1 MSTKNQRSSYSVA
14 VTILA
19 SLNLTMLSGAG
30 FAQGSDTGEEDETYI
45 EQIIVT
51 GSRTGR
57 ALNKIPGAVSVIS
70 QEEIQNNI
78 SLSGDLTSLLA
89 RTVPGYGQSKQQME
103 NRGETLRGRK
113 ALRLLDGVPQGSP
126 LRDGSRDSIFTDM
139 GIIERVEVINGPSAS
154 EGIGA
159 AGGIINYITKSADK
173 LGTELEVS
181 TQLRSQF
188 EEDSDSWRVAMNALH
203 KNEDFDLLVGA
214 SFAETGIAYDGDGN
228 TIGIGA
234 SGSDRDTQST
244 NLFIK
249 VGTDFGAGDS
259 QRLEVSFSDFLLEC
273 QCRYSMFDENPSVW
287 NWHEINRIPITS
299 IKVSPPGAMASFQDF
314 VQTTVSYRHND
325 LAGGTLFIQYY
336 DADQAMRF
344 EAERSFSKQ
353 EPEFVPFILDDNGF
367 PVDYTPLVEQSEI
380 DSAKK
385 GLRTSWATESL
396 ANNDALGLQVGIDFV
411 EDIAQQRLAHQNRTW
426 VPPMK
431 YTSVAPFAQLSYD
444 VGDWT
449 LTAGLR
455 NEDGEL
461 DVDDYVSSWANDR
474 RPVGGGRI
482 TYSDLLPNVGAIWR
496 VTDAWSVYASYSRGF
511 TLPNAGIPLRNMRCS
526 NDTTERGDPDDP
538 VNFPFGGI
546 QPDGCPNDPP
556 ITVNEIIDLEAIIVD
571 NTEVGFNWTGID
583 GRFGVSLYESTSDF
597 GASLVVDPDVG
608 DFVLARKPTEIRGVE
623 FTGSYNITDN
633 FNFTALYSHITGK
646 TSSSDPGNLDRELG
660 ILDVSPDKLVLRA
673 DWMFSDKGNVVLGSS
688 TIMDRHINENEAGE
702 EDIDGVTLLDLTV
715 NYRLGAGTVTL
726 GVDNLLD
733 KTYPLVTSQIV
744 FWKNYMHGRGREVS
758 VGYTA
763 SF

>member
-1 MSTKNQRSSYSVA
+1 MKTQIEQSLFTFSVSALSLLLLVPISSKS
-14 VTILA
+14 
-19 SLNLTMLSGAG
+19 
-30 FAQGSDTGEEDETYI
+30 FAQQGDADDDDQVI

-70 QEEIQNNI
+70 QEEIQDNI
-78 SLSGDLTSLLA
+78 SLSADLTSLLA

-103 NRGETLRGRK
+103 RRGETLRGRT
-113 ALRLLDGVPQGSP
+113 ALRLFDGVPQGSP

-139 GIIERVEVINGPSAS
+139 GIIERVEVINGPSAT

-159 AGGIINYITKSADK
+159 AGGIINYITKSPK
-173 LGTELEVS
+173 EMGTEFEVS

-188 EEDSDSWRVAMNALH
+188 EEDSSSWRVSMNAMH
-203 KNEDFDLLVGA
+203 KNESFDFLVGA
-214 SFAETGIAYDGDGN
+214 SFAETGIAYDGDGR

-234 SGSDRDTQST
+234 SGSDRDSQSD
-244 NLFIK
+244 NLFVK

-259 QRLEVSFSDFLLEC
+259 QRIEFSHSRFLLEC

-299 IKVSPPGAMASFQDF
+299 IKMPPPGAMASFQDF
-314 VQTTVSYRHND
+314 VQTTVSYTNDD

-344 EAERSFSKQ
+344 ESERTFSKQ
-353 EPEFVPFILDDNGF
+353 EPEFMPFVLDANGF
-367 PVDYTPLVEQSEI
+367 PTDYTPLVEQSEI
-380 DSAKK
+380 DSVKK
-385 GLRTSWATESL
+385 GLRTSWSTDAL
-396 ANNDALGLQVGIDFV
+396 AGNDNLGLQVGVDLV

-426 VPPMK
+426 VPPMQ
-431 YTSVAPFAQLSYD
+431 YTSFAPFVQVSLDA
-444 VGDWT
+444 GAWT
-449 LTAGLR
+449 FTAGLR

-496 VTDAWSVYASYSRGF
+496 VSDSWSVYASYSKGF

-526 NDTTERGDPDDP
+526 NDTSERGNPNDP
-538 VNFPFGGI
+538 VNFPFGGV
-546 QPDGCPNDPP
+546 QPDGCPNDPAV
-556 ITVNEIIDLEAIIVD
+556 TVNDIIDLEAILVD
-571 NTEVGFNWTGID
+571 NTEIGFSWVGTD
-583 GRFGVSLYESTSDF
+583 GKISASFYESNSDF

-608 DFVLARKPTEIRGVE
+608 DFVLSRKPTEIRGLE
-623 FTGSYNITDN
+623 LTGSYNITDN
-633 FNFTALYSHITGK
+633 FNLTALYSHISGK
-646 TSSSDPGNLDRELG
+646 TSSSDPNVLDREMG
-660 ILDVSPDKLVLRA
+660 ILDVSPDKIVLKA

-688 TIMDRHINENEAGE
+688 TILDRHINENQAGE
-702 EDIDGVTLLDLTV
+702 EDIDGSTLLDLTV
-715 NYRLGAGTVTL
+715 NYRLKQGTLTL
-726 GVDNLLD
+726 GIDNLLD

-758 VGYTA
+758 LGYTA

>member
-1 MSTKNQRSSYSVA
+1 MKTQIEQSLFTFSVSALSLLLLVPISSKS
-14 VTILA
+14 
-19 SLNLTMLSGAG
+19 
-30 FAQGSDTGEEDETYI
+30 FAQQGDADDDDQVI

-70 QEEIQNNI
+70 QEEIQDNI
-78 SLSGDLTSLLA
+78 SLSADLTSLLA

-103 NRGETLRGRK
+103 RRGETLRGRT
-113 ALRLLDGVPQGSP
+113 ALRLFDGVPQGSP

-139 GIIERVEVINGPSAS
+139 GIIERVEVINGPSAT

-159 AGGIINYITKSADK
+159 AGGIINYITKSPK
-173 LGTELEVS
+173 EMGTEFEVS

-188 EEDSDSWRVAMNALH
+188 EEDSSSWRVSMNAMH
-203 KNEDFDLLVGA
+203 KNESFDFLVGA
-214 SFAETGIAYDGDGN
+214 SFAETGIAYDGDGR

-234 SGSDRDTQST
+234 SGSDRDSQSD
-244 NLFIK
+244 NLFVK

-259 QRLEVSFSDFLLEC
+259 QRIEFSHSRFLLEC

-299 IKVSPPGAMASFQDF
+299 IKEPPPGAMASFQDF
-314 VQTTVSYRHND
+314 VQTTVSYTNDD

-344 EAERSFSKQ
+344 ESERTFSKQ
-353 EPEFVPFILDDNGF
+353 EPEFMPFVLDANGF
-367 PVDYTPLVEQSEI
+367 PTDYTPLVEQSEI
-380 DSAKK
+380 DSVKK
-385 GLRTSWATESL
+385 GLRTSWSTDAL
-396 ANNDALGLQVGIDFV
+396 AGNDNLGLQVGVDLV

-426 VPPMK
+426 VPPMQ
-431 YTSVAPFAQLSYD
+431 YTSFAPFVQVSLDA
-444 VGDWT
+444 GAWT
-449 LTAGLR
+449 FTAGLR

-496 VTDAWSVYASYSRGF
+496 VSDSWSVYASYSKGF

-526 NDTTERGDPDDP
+526 NDTSERGNPNDP

-556 ITVNEIIDLEAIIVD
+556 VTVNDIIDLEAILVD
-571 NTEVGFNWTGID
+571 NTEIGFSWVGTD
-583 GRFGVSLYESTSDF
+583 GKISASFYESNSDF

-608 DFVLARKPTEIRGVE
+608 DFVLSRKPTEIRGLE
-623 FTGSYNITDN
+623 LTGSYNITDN
-633 FNFTALYSHITGK
+633 FNLTALYSHISGK
-646 TSSSDPGNLDRELG
+646 TSSSDPNVLDREMG
-660 ILDVSPDKLVLRA
+660 ILDVSPDKIVLKA
-673 DWMFSDKGNVVLGSS
+673 DWMFSDKGNIVLGSS
-688 TIMDRHINENEAGE
+688 TILDRHINENQAGE
-702 EDIDGVTLLDLTV
+702 EDIDGSTLLDLTV
-715 NYRLGAGTVTL
+715 NYRLKQGTLTL
-726 GVDNLLD
+726 GIDNLLD

-758 VGYTA
+758 LGYTA

>member
-1 MSTKNQRSSYSVA
+1 MKTQIEQSLFTFSVSALSLLLLVPISSKS
-14 VTILA
+14 
-19 SLNLTMLSGAG
+19 
-30 FAQGSDTGEEDETYI
+30 FAQQGDADDDDQVI

-70 QEEIQNNI
+70 QEEIQDNI
-78 SLSGDLTSLLA
+78 SLSADLTSLLA

-103 NRGETLRGRK
+103 RRGETLRGRT
-113 ALRLLDGVPQGSP
+113 ALRLFDGVPQGSP

-139 GIIERVEVINGPSAS
+139 GIIERVEVINGPSAT

-159 AGGIINYITKSADK
+159 AGGIINYITKSPK
-173 LGTELEVS
+173 EMGTEFEVS

-188 EEDSDSWRVAMNALH
+188 EEDSSSWRVSMNAMH
-203 KNEDFDLLVGA
+203 KNESFDFLVGA
-214 SFAETGIAYDGDGN
+214 SFAETGIAYDGDGR

-234 SGSDRDTQST
+234 SGSDRDSQSD
-244 NLFIK
+244 NLFVK

-259 QRLEVSFSDFLLEC
+259 QRIEFSHSRFLLEC

-299 IKVSPPGAMASFQDF
+299 IKMPPPGAMASFQDF
-314 VQTTVSYRHND
+314 VQTTVSYTNDD

-344 EAERSFSKQ
+344 ESERTFSKQ
-353 EPEFVPFILDDNGF
+353 EPEFMPFVLDANGF
-367 PVDYTPLVEQSEI
+367 PTDYTPLVEQSEI
-380 DSAKK
+380 DSVKK
-385 GLRTSWATESL
+385 GLRTSWSTDAL
-396 ANNDALGLQVGIDFV
+396 AGNDNLGLQVGVDLV

-426 VPPMK
+426 VPPMQ
-431 YTSVAPFAQLSYD
+431 YTSFAPFVQVSLDA
-444 VGDWT
+444 GAWT
-449 LTAGLR
+449 FTAGLR

-496 VTDAWSVYASYSRGF
+496 VSDSWSVYASYSKGF

-526 NDTTERGDPDDP
+526 NDTSERGNPNDP
-538 VNFPFGGI
+538 VNFPFGGV
-546 QPDGCPNDPP
+546 QPDGCPNDPAV
-556 ITVNEIIDLEAIIVD
+556 TVNDIIDLEAILVD
-571 NTEVGFNWTGID
+571 NTEIGFSWVGAD
-583 GRFGVSLYESTSDF
+583 GKISASFYESNSDF

-608 DFVLARKPTEIRGVE
+608 DFVLSRKPTEIRGLE
-623 FTGSYNITDN
+623 LTGSYNITDN
-633 FNFTALYSHITGK
+633 FNLTALYSHISGK
-646 TSSSDPGNLDRELG
+646 TSSSDPNVLDREMG
-660 ILDVSPDKLVLRA
+660 ILDVSPDKIVLKA

-688 TIMDRHINENEAGE
+688 TILDRHINENQAGE
-702 EDIDGVTLLDLTV
+702 EDIDGSTLLDLTV
-715 NYRLGAGTVTL
+715 NYRLKQGTLTL
-726 GVDNLLD
+726 GIDNLLD

-758 VGYTA
+758 LGYTA